1 MTNQEVYDKV
11 KAHLLTQ
18 NAKSISKKYALC
30 KYRMIRSTKR
40 CAIGCLIPDNL
51 YEKEMEGNAV
61 HNLLHDFPKVKEFFD
76 GVSSD
81 LLDALQTVHDNELV
95 KNWPRELEVVAK
107 AYGLTP

>member
-18 NAKSISKKYALC
+18 NAKSISRKYGLC

-51 YEKEMEGNAV
+51 YEREMEGNAV
-61 HNLLHDFPKVKEFFD
+61 YNLLHDFPKIKKFFE
-76 GVSSD
+76 GVSSA
-81 LLDALQTVHDNELV
+81 LLAALQTVHDNELV
-95 KNWPRELEVVAK
+95 KNWPRELEAVAK
-107 AYGLTP
+107 EYELTP

>member
-18 NAKSISKKYALC
+18 KAKSISKKYANC

-61 HNLLHDFPKVKEFFD
+61 EGLLHNFPKVKEFFD
-76 GVSSD
+76 GVSSN
-81 LLDALQTVHDNELV
+81 LLDALQSVHDSELV

-107 AYGLTP
+107 SYNLTP

>member
-18 NAKSISKKYALC
+18 NAKSISKDGDC

-76 GVSSD
+76 GVSSN
-81 LLDALQTVHDNELV
+81 LLDALQSVHDSELV
-95 KNWPRELEVVAK
+95 KNWPRELEAVAK
-107 AYGLTP
+107 NYNLTP

>member
-1 MTNQEVYDKV
+1 
-11 KAHLLTQ
+11 
-18 NAKSISKKYALC
+18 
-30 KYRMIRSTKR
+30 MIRSTKR

-61 HNLLHDFPKVKEFFD
+61 DDLLRNFPKVKKFFD

-81 LLDALQTVHDNELV
+81 LLAALQIVHDNELV

-107 AYGLTP
+107 SYGLTP

>member
-18 NAKSISKKYALC
+18 NAKSISRKYGLC

-51 YEKEMEGNAV
+51 YEKEMEGDAV
-61 HNLLHDFPKVKEFFD
+61 ENLLHSYPQVKQFFV
-76 GVSSD
+76 GVTPALLID
-81 LLDALQTVHDNELV
+81 LQKVHDCEAV
-95 KNWPRELEVVAK
+95 KNWSRELENIAK
-107 AYGLTP
+107 VYDLNP

>member
-18 NAKSISKKYALC
+18 KAKSISKKYALC

-61 HNLLHDFPKVKEFFD
+61 DDLLRNFPKVKKFFD

-81 LLDALQTVHDNELV
+81 LLAALQIVHDNELV

-107 AYGLTP
+107 SYGLTP

>member
-1 MTNQEVYDKV
+1 MNNQEVYDKV

-18 NAKSISKKYALC
+18 NAKSISKDGFC

-76 GVSSD
+76 GVSSN
-81 LLDALQTVHDNELV
+81 LLDALQSVHDSELV
-95 KNWPRELEVVAK
+95 KNWPRELEAVAK
-107 AYGLTP
+107 NYNLTP